1 MSFPT
6 EIVIEGRAKIVIPK
20 MSEYLREDGIFEP
33 AHAPVFY
40 NPKAKKNRDIAVAL
54 AKVQRE
60 KLGRLYAME
69 PLAGTG
75 VRSIRFAL
83 EASADMVIAVDSN
96 PLAVDLIYKN
106 IKLNKVENVVRVLF
120 GDANAVMY
128 SKELR
133 CGHYMDLIDVDPFG
147 SPMPFIDAAIRATRR
162 RGLVMAT
169 ATDGGPLTGSRPQA
183 ALRKYGA
190 KIIRTPV
197 SKEFAIRILMASI
210 MRVAAVREVAL
221 NPVLNFFG
229 DYYVRVSFTLDRGAS
244 RTDEVL
250 ENLGYVLYCK
260 CHDLKI
266 LKGYPYPSTKDRC
279 ECGDLALIG
288 PLWLGPLTSAFAKES
303 LKYLEGEARELVR
316 KVIEEDQVPSP
327 TVYRVD
333 AVASYLRI
341 SMPSPRLV
349 VSRLREVGFKAF
361 QAHYDYRVIKTDAP
375 YNEVIGAIKDL
386 SPSNS

>member
-6 EIVIEGRAKIVIPK
+6 EIITEGKAKIIIPK
-20 MSEYLREDGIFEP
+20 MSEYLREDGIYEP

-54 AKVQRE
+54 AKVQRDNQ
-60 KLGRLYAME
+60 GRLYALE

-75 VRSIRFAL
+75 VRAIRFAL
-83 EASADMVIAVDSN
+83 EASADLVIAVDSN
-96 PLAVDLIYKN
+96 PLAVDLMYKN
-106 IKLNKVENVVRVLF
+106 VKLNKVENVVRVIF
-120 GDANAVMY
+120 GEANAVMH
-128 SKELR
+128 SRELR
-133 CGHYMDLIDVDPFG
+133 CGHYMDLVDVDPFG

-190 KIIRTPV
+190 KIVRTPV
-197 SKEFAIRILMASI
+197 SKEFAIRILMGAI
-210 MRVAAVREVAL
+210 MRIAAIREVAL
-221 NPVLNFFG
+221 KPVLNFFG

-244 RTDEVL
+244 RTDDML
-250 ENLGYVLYCK
+250 AKLGYVLYCK
-260 CHDLKI
+260 CHEIKI
-266 LKGYPYPSTKDRC
+266 VRGYPYPDAS
-279 ECGDLALIG
+279 ESCGCGKLSWIG
-288 PLWLGPLTSAFAKES
+288 PLWLGPLTSDMAKRA
-303 LKYLEGEARELVR
+303 LDYLEGEARDLVA
-316 KVIEEDQVPSP
+316 KVVEEDQVPFP
-327 TVYRVD
+327 NVYRVD
-333 AVASYLRI
+333 AIASYFSI

-349 VSRLREVGFKAF
+349 VARLREVGFKAF

-375 YNEVIGAIKDL
+375 YEEVVKAIKEL